1 MKRAIFIFF
10 AIAITGLL
18 IWTLIYLYGKSQE
31 KPVTFNTETGVY
43 TDIIQK
49 TVATGSVLPR
59 KEIEIKP
66 VVSGIV
72 DQLYIEPGQLVKEGD
87 LLARV
92 KVIPDM
98 VTLNNAE
105 NRLERAEI
113 AMDDAKLDFDRNKGL
128 FDKGVISYAD
138 YQPFDLARRNAKSE
152 MNAAED
158 NLKIIRD
165 GVSKKNSSAANTLVR
180 STISGMV
187 LAVPIEVGN
196 SVIEVNNFNEGTSI
210 ATIADMTD
218 LIFIGNVD
226 ESEVGKIREGMELIL
241 TIGAIENESFKA
253 ILEYISPK
261 GIEENGAIQF
271 EIKAAVDL
279 LDNQFIRAG
288 YSANADVVLAVP
300 IEVGNSVI
308 EVNNFNEGTSIAT
321 IADMTDLIFI
331 GNVDESEV
339 GKIREGMELILT
351 IGAIENE
358 SFKAILEYIS
368 PKGIEENGA
377 IQFEI
382 KAAVD
387 LLDNQ
392 FIRAGYSA
400 NADVVLAR
408 RDSVLAI
415 NEGLIQYEGDTATF
429 VEVKNGTGY
438 ERRAIQTG
446 LSDGI
451 FIEVLSGVAVDD
463 EIKIWNKPITE

>member
-152 MNAAED
+152 MSAAED

-180 STISGMV
+180 STISGM
-187 LAVPIEVGN
+187 
-196 SVIEVNNFNEGTSI
+196 
-210 ATIADMTD
+210 
-218 LIFIGNVD
+218 
-226 ESEVGKIREGMELIL
+226 
-241 TIGAIENESFKA
+241 
-253 ILEYISPK
+253 
-261 GIEENGAIQF
+261 
-271 EIKAAVDL
+271 
-279 LDNQFIRAG
+279 
-288 YSANADVVLAVP
+288 VLAVP

-463 EIKIWNKPITE
+463 QIKIWNKPITE

>member
-152 MNAAED
+152 MSAAED

-180 STISGMV
+180 STISGM
-187 LAVPIEVGN
+187 
-196 SVIEVNNFNEGTSI
+196 
-210 ATIADMTD
+210 
-218 LIFIGNVD
+218 
-226 ESEVGKIREGMELIL
+226 
-241 TIGAIENESFKA
+241 
-253 ILEYISPK
+253 
-261 GIEENGAIQF
+261 
-271 EIKAAVDL
+271 
-279 LDNQFIRAG
+279 
-288 YSANADVVLAVP
+288 VLAVP

>member
-1 MKRAIFIFF
+1 
-10 AIAITGLL
+10 
-18 IWTLIYLYGKSQE
+18 
-31 KPVTFNTETGVY
+31 
-43 TDIIQK
+43 
-49 TVATGSVLPR
+49 
-59 KEIEIKP
+59 
-66 VVSGIV
+66 
-72 DQLYIEPGQLVKEGD
+72 
-87 LLARV
+87 
-92 KVIPDM
+92 
-98 VTLNNAE
+98 
-105 NRLERAEI
+105 
-113 AMDDAKLDFDRNKGL
+113 MDDAKLDFDRNKGL

-152 MNAAED
+152 MSAAED

-180 STISGMV
+180 STISGM
-187 LAVPIEVGN
+187 
-196 SVIEVNNFNEGTSI
+196 
-210 ATIADMTD
+210 
-218 LIFIGNVD
+218 
-226 ESEVGKIREGMELIL
+226 
-241 TIGAIENESFKA
+241 
-253 ILEYISPK
+253 
-261 GIEENGAIQF
+261 
-271 EIKAAVDL
+271 
-279 LDNQFIRAG
+279 
-288 YSANADVVLAVP
+288 VLAVP

-451 FIEVLSGVAVDD
+451 FIEVLSGVAVGDQ
-463 EIKIWNKPITE
+463 IKIWNKPITE